1 MTLEFLSPDGLAS
14 SSHNSN
20 GIRAGNLL
28 FVGGQVP
35 IDVHGVLVGKG
46 DIRAQTQQV
55 YENVARVL
63 DAAGARFDQIV
74 RLDTYYRDVGH
85 RGTILDVRKE
95 FLAGHRPC
103 TVAVVV
109 QSLADPDWLIEV
121 QAIAVLD

>member
-1 MTLEFLSPDGLAS
+1 MTLELLAPEGLSS

-35 IDVHGVLVGKG
+35 IDADGALVGQG
-46 DIRAQTQQV
+46 DIRAQARQV

-74 RLDTYYRDVGH
+74 RLDTYYRDVAH
-85 RGTILDVRKE
+85 RAAILEVRRE